1 METFH
6 DKSRCYHIKYKNFQ
20 KIAKKCLTSGVDLGI
35 TTNALRHSGSE
46 KAPRG
51 REERVLKTPSEKTLK
66 KVVDRKKQMM
76 HKASSPLMSGG
87 GSLTSE

>member
-1 METFH
+1 MTVV
-6 DKSRCYHIKYKNFQ
+6 
-20 KIAKKCLTSGVDLGI
+20 TVLGI
-35 TTNALRHSGSE
+35 NDDALRHSGSE
-46 KAPRG
+46 KAQRG
-51 REERVLKTPSEKTLK
+51 GRSRVLKRLPEKTLK

>member
-1 METFH
+1 M
-6 DKSRCYHIKYKNFQ
+6 
-20 KIAKKCLTSGVDLGI
+20 GI

-46 KAPRG
+46 KAHG
-51 REERVLKTPSEKTLK
+51 AEKSRVLKRLPEKTLK

>member
-1 METFH
+1 M
-6 DKSRCYHIKYKNFQ
+6 
-20 KIAKKCLTSGVDLGI
+20 GI
-35 TTNALRHSGSE
+35 NDNALRHGGSE

-51 REERVLKTPSEKTLK
+51 REERVPKTLSEKTLK
-66 KVVDRKKQMM
+66 KVVDRKNEMM

>member
-1 METFH
+1 MRYSLSSNF
-6 DKSRCYHIKYKNFQ
+6 FQ
-20 KIAKKCLTSGVDLGI
+20 KIRKKCLTAGRDLGI

-46 KAPRG
+46 KALRG
-51 REERVLKTPSEKTLK
+51 REERGAEEPSEKTLK

>member
-1 METFH
+1 MALV
-6 DKSRCYHIKYKNFQ
+6 IKDEEKVN
-20 KIAKKCLTSGVDLGI
+20 KKRKKCLTDGSVLGI
-35 TTNALRHSGSE
+35 TNNALRHSGTE
-46 KAPRG
+46 KARWAG
-51 REERVLKTPSEKTLK
+51 KSRVSKRLSEKTLK

>member
-1 METFH
+1 MRKKV
-6 DKSRCYHIKYKNFQ
+6 DKKR
-20 KIAKKCLTSGVDLGI
+20 KKCLTVWSVLGI
-35 TTNALRHSGSE
+35 TNNALRHGGSE
-46 KAPRG
+46 KARWAG
-51 REERVLKTPSEKTLK
+51 KSRVLKRLSEKTLK